1 MLGSRMPARWPTWIN
16 IFYARHR
23 LVVPYEFRGN
33 FRESIFMCG
42 IVGIV
47 SNAPQ
52 TQRAWLA
59 IGRDAMTHRGPDDA
73 GEWWSA
79 DGRVGLAQRR
89 LSIIDLSP
97 AGHQPMHDASGALSI
112 VFNGEI
118 YNFTDL
124 RDELIAKGHSFRSH
138 SDTEVILAAYR
149 EWATECLSRFNGM
162 FAFTIYDAKQR
173 KVFMARDRAGE
184 KPLFYHQAGG
194 VLRFGSELKALLAD
208 PTLPRRIA
216 PDALDCYL
224 AMGYVP
230 GDRCMLQGFNKLPPA
245 HALLFDLQ
253 TGQSNLWRYW
263 QLPELET
270 TAQGPVHE
278 TALLDELEALL
289 EDSVRRQM
297 VADVSVGV
305 LLSGGVDSSL
315 ITAMAVRATS
325 KVKTFTIC
333 FPGYAKYDEPEHA
346 RLIARHFGTE
356 HVELEAAE
364 STVDLLPLLAKQ
376 FDEPMVDSSMIPTFL
391 VSQLVRQHCTVALG
405 GDGGDELFGGYGHY
419 SRLQWMQQKLRL
431 IPCPLRKGVALAA
444 EKILPVGFK
453 GRNWLQGLGVD
464 FEKGLPLIATYFDA
478 TTRRRLLA
486 AQPGWPLV
494 ADSVLKSRVPI
505 HPDLL
510 QRATRTDFANY
521 LAEDILVKVDRASM
535 LNSLEVRAPMLD
547 FRLIELAFGKVPSR
561 LKANQTE
568 KKILLKR
575 LTARVLPP
583 EFDRQ
588 RKQGFSIPL
597 SEWLKGGA
605 FRVMF
610 NEVLHDP
617 QCSFDAATVDS
628 LLRGQDQGRSNSER
642 LFALVMFEL
651 WRREYGINF

>member
-1 MLGSRMPARWPTWIN
+1 
-16 IFYARHR
+16 
-23 LVVPYEFRGN
+23 
-33 FRESIFMCG
+33 MCG
-42 IVGIV
+42 IVGIA
-47 SNAPQ
+47 STTPQ
-52 TQRAWLA
+52 IQRAWLA

-118 YNFTDL
+118 YNFADL
-124 RDELIAKGHSFRSH
+124 RDELIAKGHGFQSH

-149 EWATECLSRFNGM
+149 EWGTQCLARLNGM
-162 FAFTIYDAKQR
+162 FAFALYDARQQT
-173 KVFMARDRAGE
+173 VFFARDRAGE

-208 PTLPRRIA
+208 PALPRRIA
-216 PDALDCYL
+216 PEALDCYL

-230 GDRCMLQGFNKLPPA
+230 GDRCILQGFNKLPPA

-253 TGQSNLWRYW
+253 TGQAKLWRYW
-263 QLPELET
+263 QLPELDAAT
-270 TAQGPVHE
+270 QGPADE
-278 TALLDELEALL
+278 AALLDDLEALL
-289 EDSVRRQM
+289 EDAVRRQM
-297 VADVSVGV
+297 VADVPVGI
-305 LLSGGVDSSL
+305 LLSGGVDSSI
-315 ITAMAVRATS
+315 ITAMAVRAS
-325 KVKTFTIC
+325 SQVQTFTIG
-333 FPGYAKYDEPEHA
+333 FPGYGKLDETEHA
-346 RLIARHFGTE
+346 RLIARHFGTR
-356 HVELEAAE
+356 HTELMADDA
-364 STVDLLPLLAKQ
+364 TADLLPRLARQ

-419 SRLQWMQQKLRL
+419 SRLQWMQQKLGS
-431 IPCPLRKGVALAA
+431 IPRPLRKGIALAA
-444 EKILPVGFK
+444 EKLLPVGVK

-464 FEKGLPLIATYFDA
+464 LDNGLPLIASYFDT

-486 AQPGWPLV
+486 TQPGWRLV
-494 ADSVLKSRVPI
+494 AEFVLKSRVPV

-510 QRATRTDFANY
+510 QRATRMDFANY
-521 LAEDILVKVDRASM
+521 LAEDILVKVDRASL
-535 LNSLEVRAPMLD
+535 LNSLEVRAPLLD
-547 FRLIELAFGKVPSR
+547 FRLIEFAFGKVPSH
-561 LKANQTE
+561 LKATVQD

-597 SEWLKGGA
+597 AEWLKGGV
-605 FRVMF
+605 FRVLF
-610 NEVLHDP
+610 NEVLRDS
-617 QCSFDAATVDS
+617 QCSFDARTVDS
-628 LLRGQDQGRSNSER
+628 LLRGQDKGRSNGER
-642 LFALVMFEL
+642 LFALVLFEL
-651 WRREYGINF
+651 WRREYGVVF